1 MLTSGLPLSRRV
13 FLALAAL
20 ALLAVLLR
28 PACEL
33 WFAHAGVGSPSPAA
47 GAPIGHGGNPAVH
60 CCASVSD
67 GQQLAPLQVVSGGLR
82 APEGG
87 ALAALAVVVAGIA
100 VLTRRQHWLRAP
112 PRRPR
117 SFYLRSARILR

>member
-13 FLALAAL
+13 FLVLAAL

-33 WFAHAGVGSPSPAA
+33 WSAHADVGSPSPAA
-47 GAPIGHGGNPAVH
+47 GAPIGHGGEPADQ

-67 GQQLAPLQVVSGGLR
+67 GQQITPLQVVSGGLR
-82 APEGG
+82 ALEGG
-87 ALAALAVVVAGIA
+87 APAALAVVIAGIA